1 MKNMKRKKWLIP
13 ILIIVAILLV
23 CVLMVGTLISKG
35 YGASTGLYLESKD
48 GAAILICN
56 NSPIVMASNHN
67 GDMFYNLDVGDRIF
81 VIHTGIEESYPGQTT
96 ARAVFKL
103 SSGNAD
109 DIPDAVID
117 SLIELGWLDPASAN
131 WNPQDNQILTLS
143 FELNGQTHVYNIEYD
158 SDNMI
163 VKVDNTDYYDF
174 LEDGEL
180 ITEVSVLDTE
190 LTDYFVRNGGK
201 SKWYT
206 ES

>member
-1 MKNMKRKKWLIP
+1 MKKTIAVLLVLVCTIWLIACTP
-13 ILIIVAILLV
+13 
-23 CVLMVGTLISKG
+23 K
-35 YGASTGLYLESKD
+35 EQ
-48 GAAILICN
+48 
-56 NSPIVMASNHN
+56 VM
-67 GDMFYNLDVGDRIF
+67 
-81 VIHTGIEESYPGQTT
+81 E
-96 ARAVFKL
+96 
-103 SSGNAD
+103 
-109 DIPDAVID
+109 
-117 SLIELGWLDPASAN
+117 
-131 WNPQDNQILTLS
+131 NQMLTLT

-206 ES
+206 EP

>member
-1 MKNMKRKKWLIP
+1 MKKIIAGVLVVVCTIWLI
-13 ILIIVAILLV
+13 A
-23 CVLMVGTLISKG
+23 C
-35 YGASTGLYLESKD
+35 
-48 GAAILICN
+48 
-56 NSPIVMASNHN
+56 
-67 GDMFYNLDVGDRIF
+67 
-81 VIHTGIEESYPGQTT
+81 
-96 ARAVFKL
+96 
-103 SSGNAD
+103 
-109 DIPDAVID
+109 
-117 SLIELGWLDPASAN
+117 SAN

-206 ES
+206 EP

>member
-1 MKNMKRKKWLIP
+1 
-13 ILIIVAILLV
+13 
-23 CVLMVGTLISKG
+23 
-35 YGASTGLYLESKD
+35 
-48 GAAILICN
+48 
-56 NSPIVMASNHN
+56 MASNHN
-67 GDMFYNLDVGDRIF
+67 GDMFYNLDVGDRIL

-96 ARAVFKL
+96 ARPVFKL
-103 SSGNAD
+103 SSGDAS
-109 DIPDAVID
+109 DIPDVVID
-117 SLIELGWLDPASAN
+117 SLIELGWLDPSSAN
-131 WNPQDNQILTLS
+131 WYPQDNQILTLT

-180 ITEVSVLDTE
+180 ITEVFVLDTE